1 MRGPILFS
9 WCRRLGVTAVV
20 LAALGCG
27 GGTSQTGSGGSGGQ
41 AGGTGGT
48 GGSGGSGANTFTATF
63 SGNAPNVDV
72 LFMIDDSSSMRN
84 MQQKLYAQI
93 PTFVQTLQALP
104 APPGLHVGVV
114 SSDMGAPGDLTTSI
128 GCTATGDQGQL
139 QYSSKGTCTSTS
151 LYTTA
156 TFISDADM
164 MPNYSDAN
172 LADVLQCI
180 VPLGDTGCGFEQQL
194 GSIDRALGADGS
206 PVPFTNANF
215 LRPDASLAIV
225 MLTNEDDC
233 SAPTDTTVYSASA
246 GPVSSYRC
254 NAYGH
259 LCTDPATGSRIEPPF
274 DPPADAQGTTAA
286 PTLDLT
292 NCVSNDAY
300 GLLTPVSKFVSDI
313 RALKPDPDNQILVAA
328 IAAPPTP
335 YGVAWLDPG
344 TGSVEAEVMHSCGMA
359 GSNDVNPQATQLP
372 TDGSFGDP
380 AVRISQF
387 VNAFPQSYLGSI
399 CDASF
404 AQSMQAIATKIG
416 QLVTPCIPTNTQND
430 PQGNPKCTVTQ
441 AGATIQSCNKSGDQP
456 PCWALTP
463 SRTCS
468 GQNLQI
474 NGTGTSTGST
484 SITCTLCPAGA
495 SGNGC

>member
-1 MRGPILFS
+1 MRGPILSS
-9 WCRRLGVTAVV
+9 WCRRLGVTVAV
-20 LAALGCG
+20 LAAVGCG
-27 GGTSQTGSGGSGGQ
+27 GGN
-41 AGGTGGT
+41 AGGTGGQGGGQTGGTAGGT
-48 GGSGGSGANTFTATF
+48 GGSGGGGANTFTATF
-63 SGNAPNVDV
+63 SGNAPNIDI
-72 LFMIDDSSSMRN
+72 LFMVDNSSSMME
-84 MQQKLYAQI
+84 MQQKIHDQI

-104 APPGLHVGVV
+104 TPPGLHVGVV

-139 QYSSKGTCTSTS
+139 QSLPRGTCTSTS

-180 VPLGDTGCGFEQQL
+180 LPLGDYGCGFEQQL

-206 PVPFTNANF
+206 PVPSSNAKF
-215 LRPDASLAIV
+215 LRPDAYLAIV

-233 SAPTDTTVYSASA
+233 SAPTNTTVYSAAA

-274 DPPADAQGTTAA
+274 DPPADAQGTAAA

-292 NCVSNDAY
+292 NCVSNDDY

-313 RALKPDPDNQILVAA
+313 RALKTDPDNQILVAA

-335 YGVAWLDPG
+335 YGVAWVDQG
-344 TGSVEAEVMHSCGMA
+344 TEAEVMHSCGTA
-359 GSNDVNPQATQLP
+359 GTDDVNPAATQLT
-372 TDGSFGDP
+372 TDYSFGDP

-387 VNAFPQSYLGSI
+387 VNAFPQNYLGSI
-399 CDASF
+399 CDASY

-416 QLVTPCIPTNTQND
+416 QLVTPCIPANIQNEAA
-430 PQGNPKCTVTQ
+430 GNPKCTVTQ
-441 AGATIQSCNKSGDQP
+441 GSAIIDSCSKTGDQP

-463 SRTCS
+463 STTCS
-468 GQNLQI
+468 GENLQI
-474 NGTGTSTGST
+474 TDTGTSAGTI
-484 SITCTLCPAGA
+484 SITCTFCPAGA
-495 SGNGC
+495 SGC